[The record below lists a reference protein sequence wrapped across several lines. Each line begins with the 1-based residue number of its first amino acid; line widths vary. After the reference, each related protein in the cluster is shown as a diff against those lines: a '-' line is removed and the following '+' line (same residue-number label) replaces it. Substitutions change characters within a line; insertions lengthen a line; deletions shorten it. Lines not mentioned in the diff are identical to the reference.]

1 MCIRDRQKEEREHNG
16 VLDCETEVVSGLTA
30 YGPGS
35 VSYTHLNAYAISIC
49 HSEGIASPTVVGAQ
63 AANELLDIRGV
74 KASFVLTEYQNK
86 LFFSARSIDEVN
98 VQAVSYTHL
107 HQRGASYRCG

>member
-1 MCIRDRQKEEREHNG
+1 MRQNIRQRRTLSAQAEIYR
-16 VLDCETEVVSGLTA
+16 
-30 YGPGS
+30 
-35 VSYTHLNAYAISIC
+35 NAYAISIC

-98 VQAVSYTHL
+98 VQVIMDRWA
-107 HQRGASYRCG
+107 AADI